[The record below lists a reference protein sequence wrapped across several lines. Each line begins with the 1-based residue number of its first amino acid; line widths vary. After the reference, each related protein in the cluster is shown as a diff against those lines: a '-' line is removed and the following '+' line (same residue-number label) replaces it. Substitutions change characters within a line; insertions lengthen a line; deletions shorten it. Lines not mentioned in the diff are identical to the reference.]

1 MPLDDPISQI
11 PISAKT
17 KSDIIAAFGW
27 SKVSPESLDA
37 YMNYY
42 ARQCYL
48 ASQSDKK
55 YYSDMTHASI
65 SRIAAHLLIGGS
77 IQNIYV
83 LTLPYSQMSQIDEAV
98 FLVCR
103 LLTMVDVSYGYLSS
117 RDSYERENSLARFL
131 PKVFKPSMRLVGE
144 KELITPSLT
153 ARSIDE
159 SAGIKISWT
168 DNLADH
174 LKLEAGGKVVHV
186 FHHVSFLSLQEERC
200 VY

>member
-1 MPLDDPISQI
+1 MPLNDPISQI

-27 SKVSPESLDA
+27 SKAATESLDS

-42 ARQCYL
+42 TRQCVL
-48 ASQSDKK
+48 ASQSDER
-55 YYSDMTHASI
+55 YYSDMTHGSI
-65 SRIAAHLLIGGS
+65 SRIAAHLVMGGS

-83 LTLPYSQMSQIDEAV
+83 LTLPYSQMNQVDEAV

-103 LLTMVDVSYGYLSS
+103 LLTMVDVSYAYLSS
-117 RDSYERENSLARFL
+117 RDSYERENSLGRFL
-131 PKVFKPSMRLVGE
+131 LKVFKPSMRLVGE
-144 KELITPSLT
+144 KELITHSLT

-174 LKLEAGGKVVHV
+174 LKLEHGGKVLHI
-186 FHHVSFLSLQEERC
+186 FHHISFLRLQEERC